1 MAGTVVVP
9 VEAMGAVEFFAY
21 VFVGLGSVITL
32 SAFDIGE
39 SREAQYGHEPQQH
52 YDNLAAHGLGLRCL
66 HCKYNNNVHTR
77 KGNRGKSDGWWR
89 KSYDAACPRPKLLIR
104 IMEVIIFIETIPVT
118 PTYSNALDKGFS
130 TAVMIQVQQNSI
142 IE

>member
-1 MAGTVVVP
+1 MVSGGYASLTWIHP
-9 VEAMGAVEFFAY
+9 
-21 VFVGLGSVITL
+21 
-32 SAFDIGE
+32 
-39 SREAQYGHEPQQH
+39 QYHAEMELPHIRLPQQI
-52 YDNLAAHGLGLRCL
+52 N

-104 IMEVIIFIETIPVT
+104 VMEVIIFIETLLPAT
-118 PTYSNALDKGFS
+118 PSYSNALDKGFS
-130 TAVMIQVQQNSI
+130 TAVMIQVQPDSI

>member
-1 MAGTVVVP
+1 MVVP

-21 VFVGLGSVITL
+21 VFVGLGSVADL
-32 SAFDIGE
+32 SASGNGE
-39 SREAQYGHEPQQH
+39 SREAQSGHEPQQH

-77 KGNRGKSDGWWR
+77 KENRQESDGWGR
-89 KSYDAACPRPKLLIR
+89 KSYDVACTRTKLLIR
-104 IMEVIIFIETIPVT
+104 VMEVIIFIETLLPAK
-118 PTYSNALDKGFS
+118 PSYSNALDKGFS

>member
-1 MAGTVVVP
+1 MTGTV
-9 VEAMGAVEFFAY
+9 GAVKLFAY
-21 VFVGLGSVITL
+21 VFVGLGSVAAL

-52 YDNLAAHGLGLRCL
+52 YDNLAAHGQGLICL
-66 HCKYNNNVHTR
+66 HCKYNNVHTCQ
-77 KGNRGKSDGWWR
+77 GNRPESDGWGR
-89 KSYDAACPRPKLLIR
+89 KSYDAAGSRTKLLIR

-118 PTYSNALDKGFS
+118 PSYSNALDKGFS